1 MKRSMPFASNNKDNV
16 LRTYV
21 LTRDKHRC
29 QWPGCA
35 DSEGTEVLLIVESD
49 GHGEE
54 HDISQNGIT
63 LCRKHLEI
71 VMLHEG
77 TFAPLIYDI
86 IRLVEFENDLKI
98 TEKTYKGILG
108 E

>member
-1 MKRSMPFASNNKDNV
+1 MPIPTNDKDNV
-16 LRTYV
+16 LRAYI
-21 LTRDKHRC
+21 LARDKHRC

-35 DSEGTEVLLIVESD
+35 DPESPEVLLLVESN
-49 GHGEE
+49 GRGED
-54 HDISQNGIT
+54 HDVLQNGIT
-63 LCRKHLEI
+63 FCKKHMEI

-77 TFAPLIYDI
+77 TFAPLVYDL